1 MVNDCFSES
10 NTWEPIDKLNCPDL
24 IKNFE
29 EKIQNQGKDF
39 CPWFWYKF
47 YKIKFRPR

>member
-1 MVNDCFSES
+1 MITFEISFHDFFSES

-29 EKIQNQGKDF
+29 EKIQNQG
-39 CPWFWYKF
+39 
-47 YKIKFRPR
+47 

>member
-1 MVNDCFSES
+1 MIISSNQFSLFFSES

-29 EKIQNQGKDF
+29 EKIQNQGKN
-39 CPWFWYKF
+39 
-47 YKIKFRPR
+47 FRPQFWSMDP